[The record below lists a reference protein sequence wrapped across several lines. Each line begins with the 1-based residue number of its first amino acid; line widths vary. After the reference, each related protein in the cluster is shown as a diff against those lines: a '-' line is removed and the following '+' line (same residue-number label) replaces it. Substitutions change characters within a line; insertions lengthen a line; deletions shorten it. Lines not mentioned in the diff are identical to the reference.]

1 MKGFYILCLLFAFVL
16 GCLFTYVLIF
26 AERNGV
32 LVITQTEEKD
42 LWSFIVESPTEVFK
56 RKKLVIFSVK
66 HKKEDV
72 AEKS

>member
-1 MKGFYILCLLFAFVL
+1 M
-16 GCLFTYVLIF
+16 
-26 AERNGV
+26 
-32 LVITQTEEKD
+32 ITQTEEKD